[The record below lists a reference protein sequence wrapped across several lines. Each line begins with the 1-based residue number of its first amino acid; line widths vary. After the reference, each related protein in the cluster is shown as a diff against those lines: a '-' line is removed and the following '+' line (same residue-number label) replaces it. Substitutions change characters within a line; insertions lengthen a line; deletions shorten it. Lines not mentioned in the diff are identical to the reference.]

1 MIRSLLYVPANS
13 ERFVAK
19 AHERGA
25 DAIILDL
32 EDAVAVADKPAA
44 RAALAQAVPSVGQ
57 NGAKVFVRI
66 NADDD
71 LMLDDAEAACRAGAY
86 GLYVP
91 KAQDADT
98 FGRLAGFLG
107 PIESELGR
115 TETVFVAIIEDAGAV
130 LNARAIAL
138 GPRLMAL
145 SVGGEDLALDLGA
158 KPVPDVLRF
167 PKLIVHYAAKAEGL
181 LSFGMLRSTADYA
194 DGAGISEAAAEARR
208 HGFDGATC
216 VHPAV
221 VPLLNA
227 AFTPDADELDWA
239 RRVIAAA
246 GAHAGAFV
254 VDGRMV
260 DAPVVARARRM
271 LGVRDDRA
279 RGPTPS

>member
-13 ERFVAK
+13 ERFVGK

-32 EDAVAVADKPAA
+32 EDAVAAAAKPAA
-44 RAALAQAVPSVGQ
+44 RAALADAVPSVGQ

-107 PIESELGR
+107 PVEAELGR
-115 TETVFVAIIEDAGAV
+115 PEMVFVAIIEDAGAV

-158 KPVPDVLRF
+158 EPAPDVLRF
-167 PKLIVHYAAKAEGL
+167 PKLMVHYAAKAEGL

-194 DGAGISEAAAEARR
+194 DAAGIAEAAAEARR

-227 AFTPDADELDWA
+227 AFAPSADEVEWA
-239 RRVIAAA
+239 RRVVAAA
-246 GAHAGAFV
+246 GEHAGAFV

-260 DAPVVARARRM
+260 DAPVIARARRM
-271 LGVRDDRA
+271 LGDRS
-279 RGPTPS
+279 TPS

>member
-1 MIRSLLYVPANS
+1 VMRSLLYVPANS
-13 ERFVAK
+13 ERFVGK
-19 AHERGA
+19 AHARGA

-32 EDAVAVADKPAA
+32 EDAVAAADKPAA
-44 RAALAQAVPSVGQ
+44 RAALADAVPSVGQ

-107 PIESELGR
+107 PVEAELGR
-115 TETVFVAIIEDAGAV
+115 PEMVFVAIIEDAGAV

-145 SVGGEDLALDLGA
+145 SLGGEDLALNLGA
-158 KPVPDVLRF
+158 EPVPDVLRF
-167 PKLIVHYAAKAEGL
+167 PKLMVHYAAKAEGL

-194 DGAGISEAAAEARR
+194 DAAGIAEAAAEARR

-227 AFTPDADELDWA
+227 AFAPSADELDWA
-239 RRVIAAA
+239 LRVVAAA
-246 GAHAGAFV
+246 EGQVGAFV

-260 DAPVVARARRM
+260 DAPVIARARRM
-271 LGVRDDRA
+271 LGVHDDRA
-279 RGPTPS
+279 RDPTPT

>member
-1 MIRSLLYVPANS
+1 MMRSLLYVPANS
-13 ERFVAK
+13 ERFVSK

-32 EDAVAVADKPAA
+32 EDAVAVADKAAA
-44 RAALAQAVPSVGQ
+44 RAALAEAVPSVGQ

-66 NADDD
+66 NAEPE

-91 KAQDADT
+91 KARDSDT
-98 FGRLAGFLG
+98 FGRLAGFLA
-107 PIESELGR
+107 PVEAELGR
-115 TETVFVAIIEDAGAV
+115 AEMVFVAILEDAGAV
-130 LNARAIAL
+130 LDARAIAL
-138 GPRLMAL
+138 GPRLIAL

-158 KPVPDVLRF
+158 EPVPDVLRF
-167 PKLIVHYAAKAEGL
+167 PKLMVHYAAKAAGL

-194 DGAGISEAAAEARR
+194 DAADIAEAAAEARR

-227 AFTPDADELDWA
+227 AFAPSADELAWA
-239 RRVIAAA
+239 RRVVAAVH
-246 GAHAGAFV
+246 GQAGAFV

-260 DAPVVARARRM
+260 DAPVIARARRI
-271 LGVRDDRA
+271 LGDAGA